1 MLQAQGLWLDGVGH
15 TFPVP
20 DMPGLM
26 AHISAHFEES

>member
-1 MLQAQGLWLDGVGH
+1 LWLEGVGH

-26 AHISAHFEES
+26 AHILAHLERADSAA